1 MGLKQPTTA
10 EMHKLSADDEGPIDN
25 IFAWLVE
32 RAAPIFKATG
42 HTPNI
47 ITTYSLALGLFAAY
61 NLFRGNMVVFAMAS
75 VISYFMDCADGYVAR
90 KYKMTS
96 KFGDVYDHGS
106 DTIINIATAAAF
118 YMRYAGRIVWRPL
131 TIAVTVAF
139 AVIVALMLTHL
150 GCQQWIHNPDNRKV
164 EESLDIL
171 RVACPRADMIG
182 WTRYFSCGTAK
193 MALVAVVLYFEKFGT
208 R

>member
-1 MGLKQPTTA
+1 
-10 EMHKLSADDEGPIDN
+10 MHKLSADDEGPIDN
-25 IFAWLVE
+25 VFAWLVE
-32 RAAPIFKATG
+32 RAAPFFKATG

-61 NLFRGNMVVFAMAS
+61 NLFRGNMLVFAVAS
-75 VISYFMDCADGYVAR
+75 VLSYFMDCADGYVAR

-106 DTIINIATAAAF
+106 DTVINIATATAF

-131 TIAVTVAF
+131 TIAVTVVF
-139 AVIVALMLTHL
+139 AIIVALMLAHL
-150 GCQQWIHNPDNRKV
+150 GCQQRIHNPDDRKV
-164 EESLDIL
+164 EESLDLL
-171 RVACPRADMIG
+171 RVACPRAEMIS

-193 MALVAVVLYFEKFGT
+193 MALVAIVLYFEKFGQAK
-208 R
+208 RPA